1 MVKMMLSS
9 MRNTIQKS
17 DLLGKE
23 NSYARDMY
31 EDMMYDNVA
40 ESITKNAGLGLADQI
55 YIEMAGLR

>member
-1 MVKMMLSS
+1 